1 MIGWDYH
8 CVGNIERRRQVSLQA
23 CDGAP
28 PDRGGRLSSSV
39 VSAPARQGAAL
50 RVSDGVVQVRVQER
64 GLLQLLV
71 QLDVVGL
78 AFVDQLSEMNK
89 EAREVAFRV
98 AEVDVDVRIT
108 SPAGAIIRRR
118 KDHQLEARLR
128 VLAEALHRLP
138 VQLRGV

>member
-1 MIGWDYH
+1 PPSLWCRRGQCRECAISCEPVLMIGWDYH

-78 AFVDQLSEMNK
+78 AFVDQLSEM
-89 EAREVAFRV
+89 
-98 AEVDVDVRIT
+98 
-108 SPAGAIIRRR
+108 
-118 KDHQLEARLR
+118 
-128 VLAEALHRLP
+128 
-138 VQLRGV
+138 